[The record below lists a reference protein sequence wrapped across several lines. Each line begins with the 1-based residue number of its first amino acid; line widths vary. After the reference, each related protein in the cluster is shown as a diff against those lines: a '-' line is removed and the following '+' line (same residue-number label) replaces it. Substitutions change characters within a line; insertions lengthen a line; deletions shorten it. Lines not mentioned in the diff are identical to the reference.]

1 MSYFLLK
8 LAFDT
13 AVHFG
18 TSDTAAGADTSSLTL
33 RADTIFSA
41 LCHTALATG
50 GPARLSVLCS
60 MVQQGELQL
69 TDAMPWRG
77 ETLYLPKPL
86 TSSVF
91 NASLSTTERK
101 TLKKL
106 AWIPVSKFDA
116 YMASLQQGMYPLDER
131 DTAPFG
137 DAYEQ
142 AKASVAEGPNAQPYF
157 VGLYSF
163 RPDCGLYL
171 VCRCEDTQWDLLV
184 SLFRACGLSG
194 IGGRVSTGYG
204 KFHLDGVPVCLNTSP
219 DKQHRWML
227 RALDS
232 DVGPYLLLTS
242 SLPTDSELED
252 ALDDATFQLVRRAG
266 FASTEFIDTP
276 RKKQTQYYLAAGAV
290 VQHTYH
296 GALYDVGIGLPHP
309 AYRYSIPLFM
319 GVKL

>member
-18 TSDTAAGADTSSLTL
+18 ASDTAAGADTSSLTL

-50 GPARLSVLCS
+50 GSSRLSVLCS

-86 TSSVF
+86 TTAVF

-116 YMASLQQGMYPLDER
+116 YMASLQQGMYPLDEQ

-204 KFHLDGVPVCLNTSP
+204 KFHLKGVPVCLNTSL
-219 DKQHRWML
+219 DKLHRWML

-232 DVGPYLLLTS
+232 DVW
-242 SLPTDSELED
+242 
-252 ALDDATFQLVRRAG
+252 ALSFAYQQPANRFRVGGCAG
-266 FASTEFIDTP
+266 WCNIPAGTP
-276 RKKQTQYYLAAGAV
+276 CRLCFNRIY
-290 VQHTYH
+290 
-296 GALYDVGIGLPHP
+296 
-309 AYRYSIPLFM
+309 
-319 GVKL
+319 